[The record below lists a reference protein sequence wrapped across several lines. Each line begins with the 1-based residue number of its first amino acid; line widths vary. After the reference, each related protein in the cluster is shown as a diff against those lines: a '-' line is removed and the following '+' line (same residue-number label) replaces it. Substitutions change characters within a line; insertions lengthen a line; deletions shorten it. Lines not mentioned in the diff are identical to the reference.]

1 MDTADLVVMCLSVVA
16 VQNNSESKS
25 PKLDGVFPSKIPNR
39 SLVLFH
45 AVEYLFSKNSKFSSS
60 PARGNTFSRR
70 QQVVSH
76 EVSRRYPFVS

>member
-45 AVEYLFSKNSKFSSS
+45 AVEFLFLQELKSS
-60 PARGNTFSRR
+60 PSGSTWQHL
-70 QQVVSH
+70 QQAAAGRVS
-76 EVSRRYPFVS
+76 